1 MVDYEV
7 HKKIYTKEMNKDYTI
22 LIPQMAPIHFEL
34 IESAAVQALW
44 I

>member
-1 MVDYEV
+1 MKD
-7 HKKIYTKEMNKDYTI
+7 DYTI

-34 IESAAVQALW
+34 LEAAVRHFW